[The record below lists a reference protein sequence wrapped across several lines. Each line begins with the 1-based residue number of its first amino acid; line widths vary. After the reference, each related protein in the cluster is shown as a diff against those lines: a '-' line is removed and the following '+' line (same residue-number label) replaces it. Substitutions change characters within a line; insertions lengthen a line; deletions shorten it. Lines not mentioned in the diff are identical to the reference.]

1 MKEKN
6 GPIESGKI
14 TGFFDKNTEIEGTL
28 KFSGTF
34 QIDGHFNGKI
44 NSKAILIIGENGKVE
59 SDIKIGVIII
69 NGEVKGN
76 IRAKD
81 RVEINP
87 KGRVIGT
94 ITTPSLIVKDGA
106 NLEAQCNTTSDNIAP
121 KQDPLKKEPEKK
133 GTEKNTETNT
143 NTDTKETF
151 LS

>member
-6 GPIESGKI
+6 PIVESGKI

-28 KFSGTF
+28 KFSGSF
-34 QIDGHFNGKI
+34 QIDGHFNGNI
-44 NSKAILIIGENGKVE
+44 ESSSVLIIGENGKVE

-69 NGEVKGN
+69 NGEVSGN
-76 IRAKD
+76 IQAKE

-94 ITTPSLIVKDGA
+94 ITTPSLIVNDGA
-106 NLEAQCNTTSDNIAP
+106 NLEAQCNTTDKSTPSKTKSPHNEPRQEVSDT
-121 KQDPLKKEPEKK
+121 QEK
-133 GTEKNTETNT
+133 
-143 NTDTKETF
+143 F